1 MPLRRPPSRAELRRR
16 PPHLRRTPAQR
27 SASLRTRRR
36 TPAVVFSTVF
46 AGHNSQPIAPNSP
59 SSPTSFFF
67 SPNARTNHQSF
78 QTLTRSN
85 PAVAAAVLAAGTHV
99 HPWPALRVTHAAA
112 RTHARPLPPVGGRQI
127 RRIRRRRQ
135 ERLQRAGGGRTT
147 ARSLWH
153 LIFTTPAS
161 SPSSPT
167 TSSRTRAA
175 PPRSAPTTAGSTSSR
190 RSCACSTTPTRT
202 SACPCGTWSSHTL
215 KAGVEVGGQISR
227 GSVNLACRCPVL
239 LPSHGCCRRQ
249 APRASGRK
257 IRTNAWPLSRSSPTQ
272 GQATRAQQPGA

>member
-1 MPLRRPPSRAELRRR
+1 MAHHLEVRQCAANSYGALDDVRHRAARFRHHV
-16 PPHLRRTPAQR
+16 P
-27 SASLRTRRR
+27 TR
-36 TPAVVFSTVF
+36 
-46 AGHNSQPIAPNSP
+46 
-59 SSPTSFFF
+59 SPTTHTRL
-67 SPNARTNHQSF
+67 AHQATMQINHQSF

-85 PAVAAAVLAAGTHV
+85 PAVAVAVLAAGAHV
-99 HPWPALRVTHAAA
+99 HPWPALRVTHVAARTHARGDAAA
-112 RTHARPLPPVGGRQI
+112 RTHARLLPRAGGRQI
-127 RRIRRRRQ
+127 RRRRQ
-135 ERLQRAGGGRTT
+135 EHLQRAGGGRTT
-147 ARSLWH
+147 ARLLWH

-202 SACPCGTWSSHTL
+202 SACPCGTRSSHTL
-215 KAGVEVGGQISR
+215 KAGVEVCGWISR

-249 APRASGRK
+249 APRASGCK

-272 GQATRAQQPGA
+272 CQATPAQQPGA